1 MVQLALALAMLH
13 ASCGGAPPLPPLMC
27 KGARMSVPTPYASV
41 ELWSRTLRGVNL
53 QASMSQ
59 LNERRQ
65 AHMCGARGL
74 HDAAAQLLL
83 RNGVEINAAG
93 IDFTPAILRG
103 RLPSDDVPRLLNQ
116 TAPLLELYIPALRN
130 LSKFAPRRVLFND
143 PQHMLVHAR
152 RFLEI
157 DVPVMY
163 APAHVAD
170 AILGTDS
177 RARGLY
183 ETMQRDGVARVERFD
198 GLDVAALRAV
208 AVPILDRMKQDSLA
222 SIWKRASVAS
232 QPIMHEWLTRNLSLR
247 RALGAYIAPA
257 LGKPLSLS
265 AMSLMY
271 VRVAGGLTSYD
282 RFPPALWHNDRTGRR
297 IKVIV
302 RALGRR
308 TAPRPAARNAPRAC
322 SRPNFLALRARAQ
335 IFLNPVSSI
344 SGRPTRVALGSH
356 RILHFSRLGYVDSR
370 YDDAWIHEHYEVAT
384 IGGEAG
390 GGLVLD
396 VNALHRASLT
406 GETRDAV
413 VVEMI
418 APQTCACLAQRPPYL
433 TFDCDEKTIRQ
444 NKCC

>member
-1 MVQLALALAMLH
+1 
-13 ASCGGAPPLPPLMC
+13 
-27 KGARMSVPTPYASV
+27 
-41 ELWSRTLRGVNL
+41 
-53 QASMSQ
+53 MSQ

-297 IKVIV
+297 IKVI
-302 RALGRR
+302 
-308 TAPRPAARNAPRAC
+308 
-322 SRPNFLALRARAQ
+322 